1 MSQNASPIAMRNA
14 SLAILRG
21 SVSFRPPPYA
31 GCKGVDMPEQGE
43 VHTVVL
49 EQQSHGAHSEAEAK
63 FASER
68 QAFWAMHAQLV
79 SMYEGKYVAVLH
91 GQVVDSDGDERALV

>member
-1 MSQNASPIAMRNA
+1 
-14 SLAILRG
+14 
-21 SVSFRPPPYA
+21 
-31 GCKGVDMPEQGE
+31 MPEQGE
-43 VHTVVL
+43 IHTVVL

-79 SMYEGKYVAVLH
+79 SMYEGKYVAVLN
-91 GQVVDSDGDERALV
+91 GQVVDNDVDEGALMQRVYQTFGYQPVYVQWVISGSLPVYYLMSPQVVRP